1 MRKRIG
7 IYSGTFDP
15 VHNGHVAFALNALEV
30 ARLDEVVFIPEKV
43 PRGKENVTDLTHR
56 FELLVRAIEPYEGL
70 GVRLLSAEQFC
81 VGGTMPEL
89 RAMFGDAD
97 LFLLLGSDVVKT
109 FPDRWANLD
118 ELFSQM
124 KIVIGLR
131 KGDTRRELKKL
142 LRSLDVSTRPRV
154 VFVESPLAGASSTR
168 VRHGQLLRD
177 VAPEVSSYIQQ
188 HKLYKGRV

>member
-30 ARLDEVVFIPEKV
+30 ARLDEVVFIPEKT
-43 PRGKENVTDLTHR
+43 PRSKDDVTDLTHR
-56 FELLVRAIEPYEGL
+56 FELLVRAIDPYEGL

-97 LFLLLGSDVVKT
+97 LFLLLGSDVVRT
-109 FPDRWANLD
+109 FPERWPNLD
-118 ELFSQM
+118 ELFTQM
-124 KIVIGLR
+124 RIVVGLR
-131 KGDTRRELKKL
+131 KGDTRRDIKKL
-142 LRSLDVSTRPRV
+142 LRTLDVTVHPRP
-154 VFVESPLAGASSTR
+154 VFVESPLAAASSTR
-168 VRHGQLLRD
+168 VRHGFAGRD
-177 VAPEVSSYIQQ
+177 VAPEVFSYIQQ
-188 HKLYKGRV
+188 HNLYKGRG